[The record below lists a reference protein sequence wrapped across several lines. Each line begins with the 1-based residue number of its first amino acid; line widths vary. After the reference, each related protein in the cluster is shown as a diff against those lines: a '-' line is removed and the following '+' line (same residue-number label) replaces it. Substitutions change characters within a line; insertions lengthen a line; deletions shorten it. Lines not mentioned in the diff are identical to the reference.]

1 MSKKTKN
8 QKEKAMRVIYDIDL
22 FYKDAEAAA
31 NPAYIAMFVKHLHY
45 RCRVLT
51 LGCDAAIDS
60 LEHTC
65 WTEDAFDKERIYFG
79 QVDVSCQFQTGTTAS
94 TKALGQYNGK
104 DVIQSI
110 ERQSLFEVAKKI
122 KKQEIPADGLVVA
135 VAQFGPHQ
143 WYSLNN
149 RAFTTHHIAN
159 FAPLRVIPR
168 LPQGEEKNRIQNLV
182 TEMKFSTTKK
192 CTQWPSQEEK
202 NNLVNEG
209 VIDASRPHNDIR
221 IPLHDEVLDNGMD
234 LW

>member
-1 MSKKTKN
+1 
-8 QKEKAMRVIYDIDL
+8 MRVIYDIDL

-110 ERQSLFEVAKKI
+110 ERQSLFEVAKKN
-122 KKQEIPADGLVVA
+122 QEAGNPSRWPCCRSGSIWASPVVFTEQSRIHDAPHSKLCTIASHTATSTRGGEKPHSEPCDRDEIFNHQEMHA
-135 VAQFGPHQ
+135 VA
-143 WYSLNN
+143 
-149 RAFTTHHIAN
+149 FT
-159 FAPLRVIPR
+159 R
-168 LPQGEEKNRIQNLV
+168 GKE
-182 TEMKFSTTKK
+182 
-192 CTQWPSQEEK
+192 
-202 NNLVNEG
+202 
-209 VIDASRPHNDIR
+209 
-221 IPLHDEVLDNGMD
+221 
-234 LW
+234 